1 MGDYSL
7 DRHLK
12 AYCDSH
18 EEYQNLYSTWN
29 LNRKNC
35 TEILKTVLLNYPHYS
50 LHDSSH
56 ADAIISKIEMLL
68 GERVENLSPTDTWLI
83 LHAAYTHDLG
93 MVVQW
98 DEIEE
103 AWNDPGFQD
112 YLTSLTKGEDRD
124 LREAVEWLREMEKDK
139 QKDVVWPLKAA
150 RSVRLINAS
159 YFRGQHASMSRRYI
173 DRITKGLKID
183 LGHSGLVKGRLIDL
197 LAVICECHTADE
209 ESVLKL
215 PFETDGFGSDYAHPR
230 LVAMLLRLGDLL
242 DVDNGRFNAAAS
254 VAIGGL
260 PKTSEAHLEKHE
272 ATTHLLITPE
282 KIEFSSDCPDEPS
295 YLEARR
301 FVDYLENEI
310 DFLTKYW
317 VEIVPKDFG
326 GFAPRFE
333 KNACSLCICGVPD
346 AEGLAGLRFEIT
358 QKKAFEIIEGA
369 SIYEDK
375 LVFLRELLQNAMDA
389 SKIQLWRDLCAG
401 TYQAWTGEKTEEQL
415 RNLQPYELNEEIYNS
430 YPIKVRLQTDA
441 VGTVTIEIEDRGTG
455 ISIETF
461 KRMCN
466 VGSSVSGSKSLKK
479 EIETMPKWLRPTAG
493 FGIGLQSVFLVVDRF
508 EIETNDG
515 AEKLAATAHSNQ
527 TGGYLQIK
535 KNGKR
540 PFRGTTIRVVL
551 GPEKFRGMGMRNE
564 AYKYWRLQYDPM
576 RKENFIH
583 ELIVLDGVSDSYR
596 KSIFPIYVE
605 STVPSIG
612 KKKLNEPI
620 PVCKK
625 LEKKGEWIEKEEYLL
640 RFEKEKAK
648 GTMPLEVWD
657 KNEFAYARFEFAY
670 EKNQRDCIQFKGV
683 RVNNAFHF
691 MGSFLSMKLDMYGFD
706 TKECLELSRS
716 ALTSEGR
723 RKVNQLVSDLR
734 ERYLE
739 ILFGKL
745 NHLKSG
751 ETFGSERHGMYEFWI
766 ECSVK
771 QKARITEE
779 QIKTLVKGE
788 TQVIKRGENGFE
800 LQNAPLNEILLLGEN
815 VLFANRE
822 SFHNAN
828 GLDQE
833 RIDQICKQ
841 LQEASEKDTSLKNIM
856 IPINEKLV
864 MTARELYKK
873 SVRRVGDM
881 LLASVSLKRV
891 PLELDEETRTLFL
904 KGLGKNVYTFL
915 GFDEIEGLTHM
926 RHIIPALK
934 EYPELHLSEVPRGI
948 GGLEIRR
955 CGAILSPF
963 DREQAK
969 LAETE
974 SCDHFIAVVMASD
987 AFQNAVQWTIDHP
1000 ANDEKRT
1007 PEMVKR
1013 AYEKLMR
1020 EYFDV
1025 LRPKDDQ

>member
-103 AWNDPGFQD
+103 AWNDPEFQD

-254 VAIGGL
+254 VTIGGL

-317 VEIVPKDFG
+317 VEIVPKGFG

-551 GPEKFRGMGMRNE
+551 GPEKFDSMRLGSRAFE
-564 AYKYWRLQYDPM
+564 YWVSQYDPM
-576 RKENFIH
+576 KNENCVN
-583 ELIVLDGVSDSYR
+583 ELMILDEVQESYPV
-596 KSIFPIYVE
+596 SIFPIAIE
-605 STVPSIG
+605 STASSIG
-612 KKKLNEPI
+612 ERKLSRPL
-620 PVCKK
+620 PVCNRFRKEDGWQ
-625 LEKKGEWIEKEEYLL
+625 EKGDDLI
-640 RFEKEKAK
+640 RFEKDHLK
-648 GTMPLEVWD
+648 LEVWD
-657 KNEFAYARFEFAY
+657 KKEFVYVKFEISP
-670 EKNQRDCIQFKGV
+670 EMRIPNSIRFKGV
-683 RVNNAFHF
+683 QVRNGPRV
-691 MGSFLSMKLDMYGFD
+691 GKDFLSAQMDVYGLD

-716 ALTSEGR
+716 KLTSVGEN
-723 RKVNQLVSDLR
+723 KVCQVISDVR
-734 ERYLE
+734 NRYFE
-739 ILFGKL
+739 ILFEEL
-745 NHLKSG
+745 NHLQEG
-751 ETFGSERHGMYEFWI
+751 ESFGSNKFGLYEFWQ
-766 ECSVK
+766 ECSTEQK
-771 QKARITEE
+771 QRITAD
-779 QIKTLVKGE
+779 QIKALVKGE
-788 TQVIKRGENGFE
+788 TLVIKRGKRNFE
-800 LQNAPLNEILLLGEN
+800 LQSVPLKDVVLLGEN
-815 VLFANRE
+815 IFSVNEE
-822 SFHNAN
+822 SFHDINGVDWEEVNAVC
-828 GLDQE
+828 QE
-833 RIDQICKQ
+833 
-841 LQEASEKDTSLKNIM
+841 LQKASKEDPSLNHIM
-856 IPINEKLV
+856 IPVNEKLIN
-864 MTARELYKK
+864 TSRECYKK
-873 SVRRVGDM
+873 SIRKVGGF
-881 LLASVSLKRV
+881 LLMNLSLKRV
-891 PLELDEETRTLFL
+891 PLEIDAGSREFL
-904 KGLGKNVYTFL
+904 IQKLSENSITKDRVFYGNNARR
-915 GFDEIEGLTHM
+915 M
-926 RHIIPALK
+926 IPALPD
-934 EYPELHLSEVPRGI
+934 YAELHLSEVPRGI

>member
-103 AWNDPGFQD
+103 AWNDPEFQD

-551 GPEKFRGMGMRNE
+551 GLEKFDDGRLRE
-564 AYKYWRLQYDPM
+564 HAFEYWVSQYDPM
-576 RKENFIH
+576 KNENCLN
-583 ELIVLDGVSDSYR
+583 ELMILDEVQESYPA
-596 KSIFPIYVE
+596 SIFPISIE
-605 STVPSIG
+605 SAVPSIG
-612 KKKLNEPI
+612 QRKLSKPL
-620 PVCKK
+620 PVCNRFRKEDGWQ
-625 LEKKGEWIEKEEYLL
+625 EKGDDLI
-640 RFEKEKAK
+640 RFEKDHLK
-648 GTMPLEVWD
+648 LEVWD
-657 KNEFAYARFEFAY
+657 KKKFVYVKFEISP
-670 EKNQRDCIQFKGV
+670 EMRIQDSIRFKGV
-683 RVNNAFHF
+683 QVRNGPRVGRDFLNAE
-691 MGSFLSMKLDMYGFD
+691 MDVYGLD

-716 ALTSEGR
+716 KLTSVGED
-723 RKVNQLVSDLR
+723 KVCQVISDVR
-734 ERYLE
+734 NRYFE
-739 ILFGKL
+739 ILFEEL
-745 NHLKSG
+745 NHLQKG
-751 ETFGSERHGMYEFWI
+751 ESFGSSKFGLYEFWQ
-766 ECSVK
+766 ECSTEQK
-771 QKARITEE
+771 QRITAD
-779 QIKTLVKGE
+779 QIKVLVKGE
-788 TQVIKRGENGFE
+788 TPVIKRGKKKFE
-800 LQNAPLNEILLLGEN
+800 LQSVPLKDVVHLGEN
-815 VLFANRE
+815 VFFVNEER
-822 SFHNAN
+822 FQDIN
-828 GLDQE
+828 GIDQE
-833 RIDQICKQ
+833 AVNAVCQE
-841 LQEASEKDTSLKNIM
+841 LQKASEEDPSLNNIM
-856 IPINEKLV
+856 IPVNEKLIN
-864 MTARELYKK
+864 TSRECYKK
-873 SVRRVGDM
+873 SIRRVGDF
-881 LLASVSLKRV
+881 LLMNLSLERV
-891 PLELDEETRTLFL
+891 PLEIVEGSRKFL
-904 KGLGKNVYTFL
+904 IEKLSENSITKGRFFYGNNARL
-915 GFDEIEGLTHM
+915 
-926 RHIIPALK
+926 IIPALPN
-934 EYPELHLSEVPRGI
+934 YAELGLSKVPRGV
-948 GGLEIRR
+948 GGTLISR

>member
-103 AWNDPGFQD
+103 AWNDPEFQD

-333 KNACSLCICGVPD
+333 KNACSLCICRVPD

-430 YPIKVRLQTDA
+430 YPIKVRLQTDTA
-441 VGTVTIEIEDRGTG
+441 GTVTIEIEDCGTG

-551 GPEKFRGMGMRNE
+551 GPEKFDDGRLRE
-564 AYKYWRLQYDPM
+564 HAFEYWVSQYDPM
-576 RKENFIH
+576 KNENCLN
-583 ELIVLDGVSDSYR
+583 ELMILDEVQESYPA
-596 KSIFPIYVE
+596 SIFPISIE
-605 STVPSIG
+605 SAVPSIG
-612 KKKLNEPI
+612 QRKLSEPLPI
-620 PVCKK
+620 CNRFRKEDGWQ
-625 LEKKGEWIEKEEYLL
+625 EKGDDLI
-640 RFEKEKAK
+640 RFEKDHL
-648 GTMPLEVWD
+648 MLELWD
-657 KNEFAYARFEFAY
+657 KKEFVYVKFELCY
-670 EKNQRDCIQFKGV
+670 ETRIRNSIRFKGV
-683 RVNNAFHF
+683 QVRNGPRVG
-691 MGSFLSMKLDMYGFD
+691 GSFLKAEIDVYGFD

-716 ALTSEGR
+716 ELTLAGEN
-723 RKVNQLVSDLR
+723 KVCQVISDVQN
-734 ERYLE
+734 RYFE
-739 ILFGKL
+739 ILFEEL
-745 NHLKSG
+745 NHLKKG
-751 ETFGSERHGMYEFWI
+751 ESFGSDKFGLYEFWR
-766 ECSVK
+766 ECSPEQK
-771 QKARITEE
+771 QRITAD
-779 QIKTLVKGE
+779 QIKAFVKGE
-788 TQVIKRGENGFE
+788 AQVIKRGERNFA
-800 LQNAPLNEILLLGEN
+800 LQSIPLKDVVLLGEN
-815 VLFANRE
+815 VF
-822 SFHNAN
+822 FVN
-828 GLDQE
+828 GENFQD
-833 RIDQICKQ
+833 IDGVSQKAVDEVCKK
-841 LQEASEKDTSLKNIM
+841 LQKASKEDPTLNDIIIPVSEKLID
-856 IPINEKLV
+856 
-864 MTARELYKK
+864 TARECYKK
-873 SVRRVGDM
+873 SIRKVGDLILM
-881 LLASVSLKRV
+881 NLSLKRV
-891 PLELDEETRTLFL
+891 PLEIDVGSREIILKRLDENTIFESR
-904 KGLGKNVYTFL
+904 
-915 GFDEIEGLTHM
+915 GFYGIENA
-926 RHIIPALK
+926 RRVIPALPD
-934 EYPELHLSEVPRGI
+934 YTELHLNEAPRGV
-948 GGLEIRR
+948 GGTGISR
-955 CGAILSPF
+955 CDFILSPF

>member
-103 AWNDPGFQD
+103 AWNDPEFQD

-415 RNLQPYELNEEIYNS
+415 RTLQPYELNEEIYNS

-441 VGTVTIEIEDRGTG
+441 AGTVTIEIEDRGTG

-535 KNGKR
+535 KNGKH

-551 GPEKFRGMGMRNE
+551 GPEKFDGMGMRNE
-564 AYKYWRLQYDPM
+564 ACKYWWYQYDPM
-576 RKENFIH
+576 KNENYVN
-583 ELIVLDGVSDSYR
+583 ELMILDEVQESYPV
-596 KSIFPIYVE
+596 SIFPIAIE
-605 STVPSIG
+605 STASSIG
-612 KKKLNEPI
+612 QRKLSRPL
-620 PVCKK
+620 PVCNRFRKEDGWQ
-625 LEKKGEWIEKEEYLL
+625 EKGDDLI
-640 RFEKEKAK
+640 RFEKDHLK
-648 GTMPLEVWD
+648 LEVWD
-657 KNEFAYARFEFAY
+657 KKEFVYVKFEISP
-670 EKNQRDCIQFKGV
+670 EMRIQNSIRFKGV
-683 RVNNAFHF
+683 QVRNGPRVGRDFLNAE
-691 MGSFLSMKLDMYGFD
+691 MDVYGLD

-716 ALTSEGR
+716 KLTSVGED
-723 RKVNQLVSDLR
+723 KVCQVISDVR
-734 ERYLE
+734 NRYFE
-739 ILFGKL
+739 ILFEEL
-745 NHLKSG
+745 NHLQKG
-751 ETFGSERHGMYEFWI
+751 ESFGSSKFGLYEFWQ
-766 ECSVK
+766 ECSTEQK
-771 QKARITEE
+771 QRITAD
-779 QIKTLVKGE
+779 QIKALVKGE
-788 TQVIKRGENGFE
+788 TPVIKRGKKKFE
-800 LQNAPLNEILLLGEN
+800 LQSVPLKDVVLLGEN
-815 VLFANRE
+815 VFFVNEER
-822 SFHNAN
+822 FQDIN
-828 GLDQE
+828 GIDQE
-833 RIDQICKQ
+833 AVNTVCQE
-841 LQEASEKDTSLKNIM
+841 LQKASKEDPSLNNIM
-856 IPINEKLV
+856 IPVNEKLIN
-864 MTARELYKK
+864 TSRECYKK
-873 SVRRVGDM
+873 SIRRVGDF
-881 LLASVSLKRV
+881 LLMNLSLKRV
-891 PLELDEETRTLFL
+891 PLEIDEGSRKFL
-904 KGLGKNVYTFL
+904 IEKLSENSITKGRFFYGNNARL
-915 GFDEIEGLTHM
+915 
-926 RHIIPALK
+926 IIPALPN
-934 EYPELHLSEVPRGI
+934 YAELGLSKVPRGV
-948 GGLEIRR
+948 GGTLISR

-1007 PEMVKR
+1007 SEMVKR

>member
-18 EEYQNLYSTWN
+18 EEYQNLSSTWN

-103 AWNDPGFQD
+103 AWNDPEFQD

-551 GPEKFRGMGMRNE
+551 GPEKFDDMRLGNRAFE
-564 AYKYWRLQYDPM
+564 YWVSQYDPM
-576 RKENFIH
+576 KNENCVN
-583 ELIVLDGVSDSYR
+583 ELMILDEVQESYPV
-596 KSIFPIYVE
+596 SIFPIAIE
-605 STVPSIG
+605 STASSIG
-612 KKKLNEPI
+612 QRKLSKPL
-620 PVCKK
+620 PVCNRFRKEDGWQ
-625 LEKKGEWIEKEEYLL
+625 EKGDDLI
-640 RFEKEKAK
+640 RFEKENL
-648 GTMPLEVWD
+648 MLEVWD
-657 KNEFAYARFEFAY
+657 KKNFAYAKFELSSRFLME
-670 EKNQRDCIQFKGV
+670 NSVRFKGV
-683 RVNNAFHF
+683 EAENKSYVG
-691 MGSFLSMKLDMYGFD
+691 GSFLKIEVDVYGFD

-716 ALTSEGR
+716 KLTSAGS
-723 RKVNQLVSDLR
+723 RKVRQLISDLR
-734 ERYLE
+734 NRYTE
-739 ILFGKL
+739 ILFEKL
-745 NHLKSG
+745 NHLEKG
-751 ETFGSERHGMYEFWI
+751 ESFGSDKAGLYEFWV
-766 ECSVK
+766 ECSLE
-771 QKARITEE
+771 QKLRITEE
-779 QIKTLVKGE
+779 QIKTLVKGDA
-788 TQVIKRGENGFE
+788 QVIKYGKNGFSI
-800 LQNAPLNEILLLGEN
+800 QSVPFKDVLLLKEN
-815 VLFANRE
+815 TFFIHRKG
-822 SFHNAN
+822 FHNADRLSR
-828 GLDQE
+828 GMIAQVCSE
-833 RIDQICKQ
+833 
-841 LQEASEKDTSLKNIM
+841 LQEASEEDASLKDIE
-856 IPINEKLV
+856 IPIDESLIGTMKKS
-864 MTARELYKK
+864 YKK
-873 SVRRVGDM
+873 SICKAGNLILVN
-881 LLASVSLKRV
+881 LSLKQV
-891 PLELDEETRTLFL
+891 PLKLDMKSRKFLL
-904 KGLGKNVYTFL
+904 KGLKEERIVYLSFL
-915 GFDEIEGLTHM
+915 ATHEM
-926 RHIIPALK
+926 PHARRAIPALPD
-934 EYPELHLSEVPRGI
+934 YPELHLSEIPNGV
-948 GGLEIRR
+948 GGPEIQR
-955 CGAILSPF
+955 CGFILSPF

-969 LAETE
+969 LAEME

>member
-18 EEYQNLYSTWN
+18 EEYQNLSSTWN

-103 AWNDPGFQD
+103 AWNDPEFQD

-326 GFAPRFE
+326 GFAPLFE

-441 VGTVTIEIEDRGTG
+441 AGTVTIEIEDRGTG

-515 AEKLAATAHSNQ
+515 AEKLVATAHSNQ

-551 GPEKFRGMGMRNE
+551 GPEKFDDMRLGNRAFE
-564 AYKYWRLQYDPM
+564 YWVSQYDPM
-576 RKENFIH
+576 KNENCVN
-583 ELIVLDGVSDSYR
+583 ELMILDEVQESYPR
-596 KSIFPIYVE
+596 SIFPITIE

-612 KKKLNEPI
+612 QRKLSKPF
-620 PVCKK
+620 PVCNRFRKEDGWQ
-625 LEKKGEWIEKEEYLL
+625 EKGDDLI
-640 RFEKEKAK
+640 RFEKENL
-648 GTMPLEVWD
+648 MLEVWD
-657 KNEFAYARFEFAY
+657 KKEFIYTKLELSHETRI
-670 EKNQRDCIQFKGV
+670 RDSIRFKGV
-683 RVNNAFHF
+683 QVRN
-691 MGSFLSMKLDMYGFD
+691 GPSLGRDFLSAEMDVYGFD

-716 ALTSEGR
+716 ELTSAGR
-723 RKVNQLVSDLR
+723 EKVRQMISDVR
-734 ERYLE
+734 NRYFE
-739 ILFGKL
+739 ILFEKL
-745 NHLKSG
+745 NHLQKG
-751 ETFGSERHGMYEFWI
+751 ESFGSKKFGLYEFWQ
-766 ECSVK
+766 ECSTEQK
-771 QKARITEE
+771 QRITED
-779 QIKTLVKGE
+779 QIKALVKGE
-788 TQVIKRGENGFE
+788 TLVIKRGKRNFE
-800 LQNAPLNEILLLGEN
+800 LQSVPLKDVVLLGEN
-815 VLFANRE
+815 IFFVNEE
-822 SFHNAN
+822 SFQDID
-828 GLDQE
+828 GIDQE
-833 RIDQICKQ
+833 AVSEVCQE
-841 LQEASEKDTSLKNIM
+841 LQKASKEDPSLNHIM
-856 IPINEKLV
+856 IPVNEKLIN
-864 MTARELYKK
+864 TSRECYKK
-873 SVRRVGDM
+873 SIRRVGDF
-881 LLASVSLKRV
+881 LLMNLSLKRV
-891 PLELDEETRTLFL
+891 PLEIDAGSREFL
-904 KGLGKNVYTFL
+904 VQRLSENSVAKDR
-915 GFDEIEGLTHM
+915 GFYGDNARRM
-926 RHIIPALK
+926 IPALPD
-934 EYPELHLSEVPRGI
+934 YAELHLNEPPRGV
-948 GGLEIRR
+948 GGTLISR
-955 CGAILSPF
+955 CGFILSPF

>member
-103 AWNDPGFQD
+103 AWNDPEFQD

-333 KNACSLCICGVPD
+333 KNACSLCICRVPD

-441 VGTVTIEIEDRGTG
+441 AGTVTIEIEDRGTG

-551 GPEKFRGMGMRNE
+551 GLEKFGVMESDDEPFWRNGE
-564 AYKYWRLQYDPM
+564 TLEYWISKYDPM
-576 RKENFIH
+576 KNENRMNEI
-583 ELIVLDGVSDSYR
+583 IVLDEVRESYPN
-596 KSIFPIYVE
+596 SIFPIYIE
-605 STVPSIG
+605 STEPAIG
-612 KKKLNEPI
+612 KRKLSEPLPI
-620 PVCKK
+620 CKK
-625 LEKKGEWIEKEEYLL
+625 FRKEDGWQEKDNDLICFKKENL
-640 RFEKEKAK
+640 R
-648 GTMPLEVWD
+648 LEVWD
-657 KNEFAYARFEFAY
+657 KKEFAYVKFEISY
-670 EKNQRDCIQFKGV
+670 KSSIRNSVSFKGV
-683 RVNNAFHF
+683 QVRSGINF
-691 MGSFLSMKLDMYGFD
+691 GSSFLKTEVDVYGFD

-716 ALTSEGR
+716 ELTSVGWH
-723 RKVNQLVSDLR
+723 KIGQLISDIQN
-734 ERYLE
+734 RYFE
-739 ILFGKL
+739 ILFEKL
-745 NHLKSG
+745 NHLQKG
-751 ETFGSERHGMYEFWI
+751 ESFGSDKFGLYEFWM
-766 ECSVK
+766 ECSLK
-771 QKARITEE
+771 QKQRITEE
-779 QIKTLVKGE
+779 QIISLVKSG
-788 TQVIKRGENGFE
+788 TQVIKYGKRKFE
-800 LQNAPLNEILLLGEN
+800 LQNVPLKDVVLLKENIFFVNNETFQDADGFDKEA
-815 VLFANRE
+815 VERVCRE
-822 SFHNAN
+822 
-828 GLDQE
+828 
-833 RIDQICKQ
+833 
-841 LQEASEKDTSLKNIM
+841 LQRASKEDASLKDIM
-856 IPINEKLV
+856 IPINMRLMKVAENCYKR
-864 MTARELYKK
+864 TIRKIGELLF
-873 SVRRVGDM
+873 M
-881 LLASVSLKRV
+881 NLSLERV
-891 PLELDEETRTLFL
+891 PLQLNVESRKIFL
-904 KGLGKNVYTFL
+904 ESLGRGSIYCGFL
-915 GFDEIEGLTHM
+915 GLPHA
-926 RHIIPALK
+926 RRSIPALPG
-934 EYPELHLSEVPRGI
+934 YTELYLSEIPHGI
-948 GGLEIRR
+948 EGPEIQG